1 MKSAILSEIF
11 AEICETQTH
20 FDSIL
25 ADVHKLQR
33 AKVAVYMGA
42 FLRRPLTLANHF
54 GVKIADS
61 PEDFWSMSFIRL
73 KKNEGIHKLLQK
85 IWESGG
91 DFPNQGSEIDFP
103 TTLVNEWREDWGA
116 EVTAKMCMFLSQDPL
131 TTIRLHRVARE
142 DEEAFKA
149 AMAAVE
155 GLPKFRLGNYSIL
168 ARVFKGKALI
178 RNTEVFEKGWFEIQD
193 EGSQVM
199 SIYALES
206 EQMKSALSPVPSVGP
221 KKDMVFF
228 GKDALKNIA
237 PRTVIDACAGA
248 GGKALAMADLMRGQ
262 GRVFA
267 YDVYERKVQ
276 ALRKRSE
283 RSPDR
288 NVQGVWLKPSE
299 LGRAEQLKE
308 FYATADRVLID
319 SPCGGHG
326 VLRRNPDSKWNRKP
340 HVQATDLEGAA
351 AVEKL
356 PMNELQQKVVMDYAP
371 LTKVGGEMI
380 YGVCTF
386 SKKETLDQVEWIK
399 KNLPNFELKSYGFI
413 GPYDTDGFFMASFT
427 RLK

>member
-1 MKSAILSEIF
+1 MKSAILSEVF

-20 FDSIL
+20 FDSL
-25 ADVHKLQR
+25 LSKVHPLQR
-33 AKVAVYMGA
+33 AKVAVYLGA

-54 GVKIADS
+54 KVKVAES
-61 PEDFWSMSFIRL
+61 PEDFWEMSFIRL
-73 KKNEGIHKLLQK
+73 KKNEGIHQLLKK

-103 TTLVNEWREDWGA
+103 TELVQEWQQDWGVD
-116 EVTAKMCMFLSQDPL
+116 VTKKMCTFLSQDPL
-131 TTIRLHRVARE
+131 TTIRIHRIARE
-142 DEEAFKA
+142 DEEKLKSTFAS
-149 AMAAVE
+149 VE

-168 ARVFKGKALI
+168 ARVFKGFAQVQKL
-178 RNTEVFEKGWFEIQD
+178 ELFQQGWYEIQD

-206 EQMKSALSPVPSVGP
+206 ELMKAALSPLPSVGP
-221 KKDMVFF
+221 KSDMVFF
-228 GKDALKNIA
+228 GKNALQNIA
-237 PRTVIDACAGA
+237 PRTVIDACSGA

-267 YDVYERKVQ
+267 YDIYEKKIQ

-288 NVQGVWLKPSE
+288 NVQGVLIKPSE
-299 LGRAEQLKE
+299 EGRAEQLKS
-308 FYATADRVLID
+308 FHASADRVLID

-326 VLRRNPDSKWNRKP
+326 VLRRNPDAKWNRKP
-340 HVQATDLEGAA
+340 HAQT
-351 AVEKL
+351 VEML
-356 PMNELQQKVVMDYAP
+356 PMSELQQKVLKDYAP

-399 KNLPNFELKSYGFI
+399 ANLPDFELKSFGFI
-413 GPYDTDGFFMASFT
+413 GPYDTDGFFMAAFQ
-427 RLK
+427 RVK